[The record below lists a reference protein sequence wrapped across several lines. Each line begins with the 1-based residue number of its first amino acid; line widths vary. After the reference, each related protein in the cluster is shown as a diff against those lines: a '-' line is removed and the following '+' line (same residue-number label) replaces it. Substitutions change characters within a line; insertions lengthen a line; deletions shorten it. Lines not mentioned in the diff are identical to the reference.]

1 MINIDV
7 TIITRADTL
16 AVLIADTLFGFV
28 TGIGVDVLAG
38 VDASTALEFIVMR
51 VSLEDA
57 LRFCC

>member
-7 TIITRADTL
+7 TIITRVDMV
-16 AVLIADTLFGFV
+16 AVLIADTLIGFV
-28 TGIGVDVLAG
+28 TGIGVGTLAG
-38 VDASTALEFIVMR
+38 VDANTALEFIVIR